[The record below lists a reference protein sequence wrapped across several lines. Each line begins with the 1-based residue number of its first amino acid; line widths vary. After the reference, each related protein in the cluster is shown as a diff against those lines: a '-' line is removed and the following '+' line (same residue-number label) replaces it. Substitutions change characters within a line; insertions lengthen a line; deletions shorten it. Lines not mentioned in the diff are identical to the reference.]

1 MKKRILLTN
10 DDGFEAPGLQAL
22 AQRMRRL
29 GEVWVVAPRLE
40 ASASSHGVNLV
51 SPVWVEAK
59 GEREFTVTGSPTDCV
74 FLALGQILPGPPDVI
89 LSGINRGGNLAV
101 DVTYSGTVGAAM
113 EGAIR
118 GIPSISISRD
128 SFEAGDYGPA
138 ADIGAHVAEQLLEH
152 GLPDGVLLNVN
163 VPALPAEEILGVKAA
178 PLGHRRYPG
187 TIDERRD
194 PRGRPYWWIAGANAK
209 DRDIPGTDCV
219 EVHAGY
225 ATVTPITVD
234 WTHRASLEALGDWE
248 LAPR

>member
-1 MKKRILLTN
+1 MTKRILLTN

-40 ASASSHGVNLV
+40 ASASSHAVNLV
-51 SPVWVEAK
+51 SPVWVETR

-74 FLALGQILPGPPDVI
+74 FLALGQIMPGPPDVI

-101 DVTYSGTVGAAM
+101 DITYSGTVGAAM

-128 SFEAGDYGPA
+128 SFEDGDYGPA
-138 ADIGAHVAEQLLEH
+138 ADIGAHLAEQLLER

-163 VPALPAEEILGVKAA
+163 VPALPADEILGVKAA

-187 TIDERRD
+187 DIDERRD
-194 PRGRPYWWIAGANAK
+194 PRGRPYWWIAGSEKK
-209 DRDIPGTDCV
+209 DLEVPGTDCI
-219 EVHAGY
+219 EVREGY

-234 WTHRASLEALGDWE
+234 WTDHTTLAALGDWE
-248 LAPR
+248 LTPR